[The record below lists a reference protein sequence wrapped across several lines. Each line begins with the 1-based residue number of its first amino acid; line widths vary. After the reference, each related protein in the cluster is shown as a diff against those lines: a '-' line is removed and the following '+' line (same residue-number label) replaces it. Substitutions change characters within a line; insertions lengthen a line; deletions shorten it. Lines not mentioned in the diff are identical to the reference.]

1 MASSLALKSSAA
13 LRSFS
18 AVSTTK
24 TTPAAVTNVALPKF
38 VGFQGGAKHVELVQ
52 GASKSFGE
60 VAVAQM
66 GGKRSC
72 SCAAQMVAATA
83 AEPAVTKTYD
93 FDTKIFK
100 KERINLAGHEEHI
113 VKGGRS
119 VFPLVADAFKG
130 IKQIG
135 VLGWG
140 SQGPA
145 QAQNLRDTLAD
156 INSDIKVRI
165 GLRKGSRS
173 VADAQAMGFKEED
186 GTLGDILD
194 TVASSD
200 LLLLLISDAAQANNY
215 KEILG
220 AMKPGST
227 LGLSHGFLLG
237 HLQAQGDKF
246 RDDINVVAVCP
257 KGMGPSVRR
266 LYEQGKSVDGAGIN
280 ASFAVEQDVTGTAT
294 DIALGWAVAVGSPVI
309 FQTDLESEY
318 RSDIFGERGIL
329 LGAVHGIVEA
339 LFRRYVANGM
349 APEDAFKNTVE
360 CITGNLSQTI
370 SKHGIISVYN
380 SLNDSGKKE
389 FEAAYSASYR
399 PAQEILLECYE
410 DVQYGNEIRS
420 VVLAG
425 NRFSP
430 KEGLPAFPFKTID
443 DTYMWQIGKKV
454 REQRVEGE
462 AGPLHPFT
470 AGVYC
475 ATMMAQIEV
484 LQKKGHSYS
493 EICNESVIEAVD
505 SLNPFM
511 HARGVSFMVDN
522 CSTTARLGAR
532 KWAPRFDYNLTQQ
545 AFPAVDHG
553 EPIDQELMEAFK
565 NDPVHQALSV
575 TASLRP
581 AVDIAVTASLYGV
594 RKELRQ

>member
-349 APEDAFKNTVE
+349 HPRMRSRTP
-360 CITGNLSQTI
+360 S
-370 SKHGIISVYN
+370 
-380 SLNDSGKKE
+380 
-389 FEAAYSASYR
+389 SASRATSPR
-399 PAQEILLECYE
+399 PSL
-410 DVQYGNEIRS
+410 S
-420 VVLAG
+420 
-425 NRFSP
+425 
-430 KEGLPAFPFKTID
+430 
-443 DTYMWQIGKKV
+443 
-454 REQRVEGE
+454 
-462 AGPLHPFT
+462 
-470 AGVYC
+470 
-475 ATMMAQIEV
+475 MA
-484 LQKKGHSYS
+484 LFLY
-493 EICNESVIEAVD
+493 
-505 SLNPFM
+505 
-511 HARGVSFMVDN
+511 
-522 CSTTARLGAR
+522 TT
-532 KWAPRFDYNLTQQ
+532 P
-545 AFPAVDHG
+545 
-553 EPIDQELMEAFK
+553 
-565 NDPVHQALSV
+565 
-575 TASLRP
+575 
-581 AVDIAVTASLYGV
+581 
-594 RKELRQ
+594 